1 MSVDDLKLLEELENQ
16 ADLKAAFKARKEKG
30 SISLERIE
38 LRLAA
43 SRWPTIRRFYN
54 RVRVR
59 EHLSPIPLHPW
70 LSQSPALTNHYF
82 FAP

>member
-43 SRWPTIRRFYN
+43 SLGPPSADFTTAFAFASIFPPYRFTPGLA
-54 RVRVR
+54 RVQ
-59 EHLSPIPLHPW
+59 P
-70 LSQSPALTNHYF
+70 
-82 FAP
+82 